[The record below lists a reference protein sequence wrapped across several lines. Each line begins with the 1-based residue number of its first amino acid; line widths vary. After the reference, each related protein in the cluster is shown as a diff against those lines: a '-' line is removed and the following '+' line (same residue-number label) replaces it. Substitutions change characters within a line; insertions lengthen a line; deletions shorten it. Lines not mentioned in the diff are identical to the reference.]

1 MCLTSV
7 VSDAAHPSRKLCI
20 LLLDLWY
27 ASTFR
32 TAELEQAARG
42 MGGASSLPHSFSL
55 SLSFLLFS
63 LSSHFFQIGHFSFPL
78 FPYWKNLLSASSYCV
93 HRPIPV
99 LCFFSPHTWKKVQTD
114 LIFRPSDVLY
124 SRFGYFTAASY
135 CRYFW
140 TWVNSVCPLSP
151 SQEIKN
157 WCIILP
163 GTHCVLTVLIQQ
175 R

>member
-7 VSDAAHPSRKLCI
+7 VSDATHPSRKLCI

-42 MGGASSLPHSFSL
+42 MGGASSLARSHTL
-55 SLSFLLFS
+55 SLSFFLFS

-78 FPYWKNLLSASSYCV
+78 FPYWKNLLGASSYCV

-99 LCFFSPHTWKKVQTD
+99 LFFSPHKWKKVQTD

-124 SRFGYFTAASY
+124 SRFGSFTAASSAY
-135 CRYFW
+135 
-140 TWVNSVCPLSP
+140 
-151 SQEIKN
+151 
-157 WCIILP
+157 
-163 GTHCVLTVLIQQ
+163 
-175 R
+175 